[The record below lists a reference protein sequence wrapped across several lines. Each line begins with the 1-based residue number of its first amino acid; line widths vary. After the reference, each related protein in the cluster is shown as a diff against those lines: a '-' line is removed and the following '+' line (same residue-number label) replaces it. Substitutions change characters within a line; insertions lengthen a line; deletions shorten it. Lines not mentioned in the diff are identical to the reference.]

1 MFRQR
6 YVVEVP
12 AGKTEWAL
20 DTVVMQEAKEFSQE
34 HIGENIVSHRVM
46 SEEEVLALCSI
57 DNDYANNWNDKLKLD
72 TFVTKVKE

>member
-1 MFRQR
+1 
-6 YVVEVP
+6 
-12 AGKTEWAL
+12 
-20 DTVVMQEAKEFSQE
+20 MQEAKEFSQE

-57 DNDYANNWNDKLKLD
+57 DNDYANSWNDELKLN